1 MDKVTLEKRARKF
14 GSAVARMCRTRQL
27 RHPVDEVLVKQ
38 LVRCATSV
46 AANYRAACHGK
57 SRADFHA
64 KIKICEEEA
73 DECEYW
79 FDLLVDVGLLGEE
92 EVAPLRTEAHELASI
107 LAATARATRGT

>member
-1 MDKVTLEKRARKF
+1 MDKVTMEKRMRRF
-14 GSAVARMCRTRQL
+14 GIAVARMCRKKGL

-46 AANYRAACHGK
+46 CANYRAACHGK

-64 KIKICEEEA
+64 KVKICEEES

-79 FDLLVDVGLLGEE
+79 LDLVVEMDLFAAE

-107 LAATARATRGT
+107 LSASARSSAK

>member
-1 MDKVTLEKRARKF
+1 MDKVTMEKRMRRF
-14 GSAVARMCRTRQL
+14 GIAVARMCRKKGL

-46 AANYRAACHGK
+46 CANYRAACHGK

-64 KIKICEEEA
+64 KIKICEEES

-79 FDLLVDVGLLGEE
+79 LDLVVEMGLFAAE

-107 LAATARATRGT
+107 LSASARSSAK